1 MEAEVGSVVE
11 GKVTGITS
19 FGVFV
24 QFEENTTG
32 MVHISEVADTY
43 VKDIKDFV
51 KVGDAVKV
59 KILAVTPEG
68 KISLSM
74 KQAEEGRKSSRRER
88 VPKTAGSVPPKTA
101 DSFEFRPKQKENL
114 SFEDMMSQFKQ
125 TSDEKMGDLKKVIDT
140 RRGALNRRSKQQ

>member
-32 MVHISEVADTY
+32 MVHISEVAETY

-74 KQAEEGRKSSRRER
+74 KQAQETPKPNRRER
-88 VPKTAGSVPPKTA
+88 SSKNSGFQSPKTTG
-101 DSFEFRPKQKENL
+101 SFEFCPKQKENL